1 MADPAM
7 GRMSPLHILAALAS
21 GGLLTLMIHFNAEL
35 AHFGGPL
42 FSSWCAHGTGTI
54 AAVVYLLMLNRGRWP
69 RPESSTTAGRAPFWA
84 YLGGLS
90 GAVTVMLS
98 GITVN
103 SPVALTGT
111 LALGLAGQVLFSL
124 ASDHWGLFGMAARR
138 ITLRD
143 ILSVVLIS
151 AGSLLIIVFGAR
163 AV

>member
-1 MADPAM
+1 MTDSAI
-7 GRMSPLHILAALAS
+7 GRMNPLHILAALAS

-42 FSSWCAHGTGTI
+42 YSSWCAHGTGTI
-54 AAVVYLLMLNRGRWP
+54 AAIAYLLMLNRGRWP
-69 RPESSTTAGRAPFWA
+69 RPDGSATVGRAPLWA

-111 LALGLAGQVLFSL
+111 LALGLAGQVMFGL
-124 ASDHWGLFGMAARR
+124 AADHWGMFGMAARR
-138 ITLRD
+138 IGLKD

-151 AGSLLIIVFGAR
+151 AGSLLIILFGAG
-163 AV
+163 AA